1 MLRIWDAIIRAMDV
15 ASSVCV
21 AGIVIV
27 VGGQVVLRYVFA
39 SPPVWGEDMARWLFA
54 WNIFLGAAVLVRYEA
69 HLTVGILIDRL
80 SPCVNRWRKLFV
92 DVLLLVTMAVLF
104 WQTVQLMCTFG
115 LTPAAAT
122 QVPMGLYFGSGMVFA
137 TVAVVEYVR
146 QTFQSI
152 RDLYRGTDEGSM
164 LASEGAQLRVTV
176 KL

>member
-1 MLRIWDAIIRAMDV
+1 MLRIWGAVIRAFDV
-15 ASSVCV
+15 ASSACV
-21 AGIVIV
+21 AGIVLV
-27 VGGQVVLRYVFA
+27 VGGQVILRYLFA
-39 SPPVWGEDMARWLFA
+39 SPPVWGEEMARWLFA

-92 DVLLLVTMAVLF
+92 NVLLLAVMAVLF
-104 WQTVQLMCTFG
+104 WQTVQLMCTLG
-115 LTPAAAT
+115 LTPSAAT
-122 QVPMGLYFGSGMVFA
+122 QMPMGLYFGSGMVFV

-146 QTFQSI
+146 QTIQSI

-164 LASEGAQLRVTV
+164 LAAEGAQLRETV